1 MRDLVTPYFYDV
13 GFKEGS
19 SDPHL
24 KILSRNHVINWA
36 CKLGIAKCKQNATD
50 TFRAWSQSPIDEE

>member
-1 MRDLVTPYFYDV
+1 MRGLVTPYFNDV
-13 GFKEGS
+13 GFKEDP

-36 CKLGIAKCKQNATD
+36 CKLGIDECKKNATNAF
-50 TFRAWSQSPIDEE
+50 TAWSQSPIDEE